1 MLPGMSIAVLGPV
14 TVDGDGAGLAPRERI
29 VLGVLTVRRGEVVS
43 ADVLADALWGE
54 QLPPAS
60 WTKVVQGCVV
70 RLRKVLGADAIETSA
85 LGYRLTLSA
94 EELDAYRFE
103 RLVNRAQELLTL
115 GESDRALYVVDEAL
129 ALWRGKALTELERWE
144 HGRTE
149 AARLEELR
157 LHAEELR
164 IDAALQAGRYRQV
177 LAEAQARVAQA
188 PLREQRWILLALAQY
203 QAGRQGD
210 ALRTLHQAR
219 QMLVREL
226 GLDPGPDIVALE
238 GAILR
243 QDPSL
248 VAARMPAPSPAC
260 PYMGLVPYD
269 VDDAEGFFGRDAE
282 VADCLSR
289 LSATG
294 VLVVVGPSGSGKS
307 SLIRAGVT
315 ATLQRDGCRAAV
327 ITPGARP
334 LDALTVLPRTSE
346 PPVLVVDQCEE
357 AFTLCQDEDERAR
370 FFTALT
376 EHCERSPLI
385 VALRADRLG
394 DLSAHPDFAGLVGT
408 RPLPAQEDGRGTA
421 PGGRRSARPAGRTAP
436 RARPRRPAR
445 A

>member
-188 PLREQRWILLALAQY
+188 PLREQRWTLLALAQY

-315 ATLQRDGCRAAV
+315 ATLQRDGCRAVV

-346 PPVLVVDQCEE
+346 RTGSGRGPVRGGVHAVPGRR
-357 AFTLCQDEDERAR
+357 T
-370 FFTALT
+370 
-376 EHCERSPLI
+376 
-385 VALRADRLG
+385 
-394 DLSAHPDFAGLVGT
+394 SAHGSSP
-408 RPLPAQEDGRGTA
+408 P
-421 PGGRRSARPAGRTAP
+421 
-436 RARPRRPAR
+436 
-445 A
+445 